1 MVYTVIRQDEVQYQ
15 FNDNDKSDISDI
27 DILLQYWKRGNG
39 NMMVWFAGLY
49 TLGDDAVKAEYVKFD

>member
-39 NMMVWFAGLY
+39 NLIFWFACLY
-49 TLGDDAVKAEYVKFD
+49 TLGDDAIKDKDVKFD

>member
-1 MVYTVIRQDEVQYQ
+1 MFCHSMTQDEVQYQ

-49 TLGDDAVKAEYVKFD
+49 TLSDDAVKAEYVKFD